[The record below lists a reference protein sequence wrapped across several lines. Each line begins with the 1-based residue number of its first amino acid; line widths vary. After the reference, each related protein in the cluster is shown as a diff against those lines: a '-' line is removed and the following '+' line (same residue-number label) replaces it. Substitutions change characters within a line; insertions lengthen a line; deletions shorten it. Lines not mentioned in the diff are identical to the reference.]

1 METTIPNE
9 ELIAAAMTVILK
21 ETGLDASKIRL
32 ISFREVKE
40 SPLARYIEQYRIAY
54 RKYQLGDESA

>member
-1 METTIPNE
+1 METTMQNE

-32 ISFREVKE
+32 ISFREVGE
-40 SPLARYIEQYRIAY
+40 SPLARYIEHYRIAY
-54 RKYQLGDESA
+54 KKYQLGDESA

>member
-32 ISFREVKE
+32 ISFREVEE
-40 SPLARYIEQYRIAY
+40 SPLARYIEHYRIAY

>member
-21 ETGLDASKIRL
+21 ETGLDASRIRL
-32 ISFREVKE
+32 ISFREVEE
-40 SPLARYIEQYRIAY
+40 SPLARYIEHYRIAY

>member
-1 METTIPNE
+1 METTIQNE

-32 ISFREVKE
+32 ISFREVE
-40 SPLARYIEQYRIAY
+40 ASPLAQYIERYRITY
-54 RKYQLGDESA
+54 KKYQLGDESA

>member
-1 METTIPNE
+1 METTIQNE

-32 ISFREVKE
+32 ISFREVE
-40 SPLARYIEQYRIAY
+40 ASQLAQYIERYRIAY
-54 RKYQLGDESA
+54 KKYQLGDESA